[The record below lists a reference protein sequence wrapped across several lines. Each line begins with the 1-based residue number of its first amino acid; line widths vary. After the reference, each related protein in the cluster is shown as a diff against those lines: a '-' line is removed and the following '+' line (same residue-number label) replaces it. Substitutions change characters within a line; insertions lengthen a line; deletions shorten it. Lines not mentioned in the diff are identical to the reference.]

1 MKMTGGPV
9 VPHEGTWIEIHNRT
23 EENRSESVVPHEG
36 TWIEIWSRYIH
47 TMPADRRS
55 PRGNVDWN
63 KKRLVVT
70 ERSGYVVPHEG
81 TWIEIEKTERSI
93 HTARGR
99 SPRGNVDWN
108 VWVVLIVHDRH
119 GRSPRGNVDWN
130 KDWRRKDTN
139 RAKSFPTRER
149 GLKCH
154 VSWPDGERWLSFPTR
169 ERGLKFM
176 VTGHICQCT
185 SRSPRGN
192 VDWNLLWWPEIF

>member
-1 MKMTGGPV
+1 MK
-9 VPHEGTWIEIHNRT
+9 IC
-23 EENRSESVVPHEG
+23 
-36 TWIEIWSRYIH
+36 
-47 TMPADRRS
+47 RRS

-63 KKRLVVT
+63 IRWLHWLLADFSSFPT
-70 ERSGYVVPHEG
+70 RERGLKCSLPYCFPAL
-81 TWIEIEKTERSI
+81 R
-93 HTARGR
+93 RR